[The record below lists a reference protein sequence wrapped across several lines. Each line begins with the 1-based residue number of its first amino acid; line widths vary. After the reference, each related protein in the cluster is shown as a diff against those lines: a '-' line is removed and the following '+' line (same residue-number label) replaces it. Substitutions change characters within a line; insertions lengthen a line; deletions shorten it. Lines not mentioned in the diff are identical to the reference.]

1 MMKSTCNVTATDATG
16 LYQKLMNFVFNK
28 YISNEKDLIYYL
40 FYICV
45 SVSECLYVHQV
56 HAGP

>member
-45 SVSECLYVHQV
+45 SVSECLYVH
-56 HAGP
+56 HTGAGP